1 MIQLELKVK
10 DVYALKESLK
20 VAHEVTYSDLSFFQN
35 EAIRSFTK
43 NITSD
48 SPIVLIYPNLKEDL
62 IICLNIFKTS
72 RTWHWL
78 KEDFKNAVNDFIYI
92 LKN

>member
-20 VAHEVTYSDLSFFQN
+20 VAHEVTYSDLSYFQN
-35 EAIRSFTK
+35 EAIKSFTK

-48 SPIVLIYPNLKEDL
+48 NPIVLLYPGLKEDL

>member
-1 MIQLELKVK
+1 MIQLELKVR
-10 DVYALKESLK
+10 DIYALKESLK

-35 EAIRSFTK
+35 EAIKCFTK
-43 NITSD
+43 DISSD
-48 SPIVLIYPNLKEDL
+48 NSMMQLSPGLKEDL

-78 KEDFKNAVNDFIYI
+78 KEDFKVSIEDFLYI
-92 LKN
+92 LNK

>member
-1 MIQLELKVK
+1 MMQLELKVR

-35 EAIRSFTK
+35 QAIRSFTK
-43 NITSD
+43 NISSD
-48 SPIVLIYPNLKEDL
+48 NIKMKLSPSLRKDL
-62 IICLNIFKTS
+62 ILCLNIFKSS

-78 KEDFKNAVNDFIYI
+78 KEDFKNAVDDFIYI
-92 LKN
+92 LNK